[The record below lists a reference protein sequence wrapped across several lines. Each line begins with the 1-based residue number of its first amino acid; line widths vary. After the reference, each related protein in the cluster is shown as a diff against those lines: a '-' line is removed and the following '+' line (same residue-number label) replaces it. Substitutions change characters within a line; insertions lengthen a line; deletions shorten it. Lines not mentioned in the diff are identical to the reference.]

1 MVFWLKYRQIITFL
15 YISSGKTIDFS
26 KMKPHND
33 NILAQSK
40 LEQECYSEDKF
51 YTKNLF
57 LDKSLYNSF

>member
-1 MVFWLKYRQIITFL
+1 MNKLLRFYTFHQE
-15 YISSGKTIDFS
+15 KTIDFS